1 MDDAHEIETE
11 HTDVVTLLGAL
22 ADRLRMHGQAV
33 RGIAAE
39 STDDRA
45 SVESRTQAA
54 LAGDLDAVAA
64 RLDLLRAHLC
74 PGCEVRVVVERVVV
88 AGDRKRK
95 PRERRSRRRA

>member
-1 MDDAHEIETE
+1 MDNAHETETE

-39 STDDRA
+39 TTDDRTSHEA
-45 SVESRTQAA
+45 RTQAA
-54 LAGDLDAVAA
+54 LAGDLDATAA

-74 PGCEVRVVVERVVV
+74 PGCEVRVVVERVEIE
-88 AGDRKRK
+88 RESKHEKRG
-95 PRERRSRRRA
+95 RRSRRKA